1 MIPGEYKISIGKV
14 FININRKKIQ
24 IIVKNNGD
32 RPIQVGSHYHFYEV
46 NYALKFN
53 RKKTIGFRLNIP
65 SGTSIRFEPGQERK
79 VSLVQLSGKREVY
92 GFNSKIMGALEEN
105 L

>member
-1 MIPGEYKISIGKV
+1 MIPGEYKISIGNIL
-14 FININRKKIQ
+14 INVNRNKIQ
-24 IIVKNNGD
+24 IIVKNYGD
-32 RPIQVGSHYHFYEV
+32 RPIQIGSHYHFYEV
-46 NYALKFN
+46 NYALNFN

-92 GFNSKIMGALEEN
+92 GFNSKIMGAL
-105 L
+105 